1 MSREVI
7 EFAIK
12 LNEFL
17 TDVPIEETFIWEL
30 VSQNQS
36 EILDRIIHKKKPWMI
51 VQGYN
56 INSLVDDRYPDD
68 IYITLEE
75 PHDVE
80 CLVKDGWNDN
90 EELTEFD
97 LFQKNKHKLSANSVF
112 VCKLEDYAKGDY
124 DDSIYDRTGNWF
136 QPRNIDEAVE
146 NSQFIEDYTVQLSYV
161 VDGCMKITKY
171 EFGLCY
177 KQYETLE
184 HWFKK
189 PLADKFEDDNFN
201 RNCVRLEMSGF
212 GKYKDI
218 KQIMNKRMTPSD
230 IYLYIWEKQ
239 FGPIS
244 NYLDRFKT
252 MEQDH
257 KEEVTKLK
265 KEHSFDILVTRVNYN
280 NRIHELETE
289 LKQTKCNLHNQIVA
303 ETNLYNYEHRKWCEM
318 ADQIDKLASENVSL
332 IKENNKLRD
341 QLKTVFAIKDDL

>member
-80 CLVKDGWNDN
+80 CLVKDGWNDD

-112 VCKLEDYAKGDY
+112 VCKSEDYAKGDY

-146 NSQFIEDYTVQLSYV
+146 NSQFIEDYTVQLSYII
-161 VDGCMKITKY
+161 DGCMKITKH

-177 KQYETLE
+177 KRYETLE
-184 HWFKK
+184 HWFKE
-189 PLADKFEDDNFN
+189 PLAGKFEDDNFN

-230 IYLYIWEKQ
+230 IYLYNQGRNFHKRRHKFQRPESCHLFRPVRSPIPEKMRHHFPGRHTCTTSHRHCFQ
-239 FGPIS
+239 P
-244 NYLDRFKT
+244 
-252 MEQDH
+252 
-257 KEEVTKLK
+257 
-265 KEHSFDILVTRVNYN
+265 EHAACQGSHPTI
-280 NRIHELETE
+280 
-289 LKQTKCNLHNQIVA
+289 QA
-303 ETNLYNYEHRKWCEM
+303 
-318 ADQIDKLASENVSL
+318 
-332 IKENNKLRD
+332 
-341 QLKTVFAIKDDL
+341 